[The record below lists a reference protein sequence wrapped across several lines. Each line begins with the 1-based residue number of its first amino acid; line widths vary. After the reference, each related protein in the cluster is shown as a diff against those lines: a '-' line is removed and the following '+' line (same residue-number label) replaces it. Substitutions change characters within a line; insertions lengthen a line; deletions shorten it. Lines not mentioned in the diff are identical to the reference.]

1 MSRQY
6 EKDAM
11 RDAKGERSRQF
22 WESVKGEADARN
34 WSSLQERRSPAA
46 PCIFR
51 RVTFAFGI
59 FLKEKSI
66 HSCLFL
72 KVLRDE
78 RDKSQ
83 SKMIIHILFNVKWLR
98 LFAIA

>member
-1 MSRQY
+1 M
-6 EKDAM
+6 EKAAAADHSPKLESPPLGGKVFNTRRMQCAM
-11 RDAKGERSRQF
+11 QKEKGLIS
-22 WESVKGEADARN
+22 SGKGEADARN
-34 WSSLQERRSPAA
+34 WSSPQERSSPAA

-72 KVLRDE
+72 KVM
-78 RDKSQ
+78 KVP
-83 SKMIIHILFNVKWLR
+83 KVHKT
-98 LFAIA
+98 

>member
-1 MSRQY
+1 MSGQY

-22 WESVKGEADARN
+22 WESGKGEADARN

-72 KVLRDE
+72 KVLR
-78 RDKSQ
+78 
-83 SKMIIHILFNVKWLR
+83 
-98 LFAIA
+98 